1 MFTLPNIFIQKFIF
15 HHALRICRCKKE
27 NKRPRRFGRHI
38 LQRCFF
44 LSKRAFTLVHRG
56 SVTKTPTIIVILSP
70 GRAINA
76 CWARVLAPCSFFFSL
91 LFFST
96 PSRRPQLILLPR
108 GIPEQQARP
117 LFYLNSLPCSTRGSV
132 DLLGLFGNIFTRDNS
147 QVERNWISIS
157 LIKYFNQSS
166 ITDSDGIIN
175 RDWKRRILE
184 NL

>member
-1 MFTLPNIFIQKFIF
+1 MSLQKRKQTAETLRSAYITAMLFSFWKSVHPR
-15 HHALRICRCKKE
+15 APRCGHE
-27 NKRPRRFGRHI
+27 DPDDHRHLVSRARHQRVLSTSSRPVF
-38 LQRCFF
+38 FF
-44 LSKRAFTLVHRG
+44 LS
-56 SVTKTPTIIVILSP
+56 LSP
-70 GRAINA
+70 
-76 CWARVLAPCSFFFSL
+76 
-91 LFFST
+91 FFST

-166 ITDSDGIIN
+166 ITNSDSIIT
-175 RDWKRRILE
+175 RDWKERILE